1 MLSANGTFCLYRLQT
16 VRGVENPS
24 SKWSVFY
31 RIARWLWVRR
41 MGLINPIHSL
51 YLFTMIVFLNGV
63 FERMSPAVVWMNVKD
78 TGYEV
83 NISLNTFAS
92 IQHMKE
98 GRLYT
103 HLQIKED
110 AHTLF
115 GFVEKSEREIFKM
128 LLSVS
133 GIGASIARTMLS
145 SLDPKQITN
154 AIASGDVITVQSIKG
169 IGSKTAQRVILDLK
183 DKVLK
188 LYDLDEVSMFQNNTN
203 RDEALSAL
211 EVLGFVRKASEK
223 LVEKIIKESPDSS
236 VEYIIKQALKNL

>member
-1 MLSANGTFCLYRLQT
+1 M
-16 VRGVENPS
+16 
-24 SKWSVFY
+24 
-31 RIARWLWVRR
+31 IAYIQGKLAEKTPTDVV
-41 MGLINPIHSL
+41 IDC
-51 YLFTMIVFLNGV
+51 NGV
-63 FERMSPAVVWMNVKD
+63 
-78 TGYEV
+78 GYHI
-83 NISLNTFAS
+83 NISLHTYSLLPNTDF
-92 IQHMKE
+92 IK
-98 GRLYT
+98 LFT

-145 SLDPKQITN
+145 SLEPKQIIQALAT
-154 AIASGDVITVQSIKG
+154 ADVGTIQSIKG
-169 IGSKTAQRVILDLK
+169 IGSKTAQRAILDLK

-211 EVLGFVRKASEK
+211 EVLGFVRKSAEK
-223 LVEKIIKESPDSS
+223 VVDKIVKEDQTAS
-236 VEYIIKQALKNL
+236 VESIIKQALKNL

>member
-1 MLSANGTFCLYRLQT
+1 MIAHIQGKL
-16 VRGVENPS
+16 VEKTPTE
-24 SKWSVFY
+24 VV
-31 RIARWLWVRR
+31 IDC
-41 MGLINPIHSL
+41 
-51 YLFTMIVFLNGV
+51 NGV
-63 FERMSPAVVWMNVKD
+63 
-78 TGYEV
+78 GYHI
-83 NISLNTFAS
+83 NISLHTFS
-92 IQHMKE
+92 LLPKTDFIK
-98 GRLYT
+98 LFT

-110 AHTLF
+110 SHTLF

-145 SLDPKQITN
+145 SLEPKQIIQ
-154 AIASGDVITVQSIKG
+154 AIAVADVVTIQSIKG

-211 EVLGFVRKASEK
+211 EVLGFIRKTSER
-223 LVEKIIKESPDSS
+223 VVDKIVKEDPTAS
-236 VEYIIKQALKNL
+236 VESLIKQALKNL

>member
-1 MLSANGTFCLYRLQT
+1 MIAHLQGKLVEKSPT
-16 VRGVENPS
+16 HVVIDCGGV
-24 SKWSVFY
+24 
-31 RIARWLWVRR
+31 
-41 MGLINPIHSL
+41 
-51 YLFTMIVFLNGV
+51 
-63 FERMSPAVVWMNVKD
+63 
-78 TGYEV
+78 GYHI
-83 NISLNTFAS
+83 NISLHTYSLLPATDF
-92 IQHMKE
+92 I
-98 GRLYT
+98 RLFT

-115 GFVEKSEREIFKM
+115 GFVEKSEREIFKL

-154 AIASGDVITVQSIKG
+154 AIASGDVVTIQSIKG

-183 DKVLK
+183 EKVLK
-188 LYDLDEVSMFQNNTN
+188 LYDLDEVSMSQNNTN

-211 EVLGFVRKASEK
+211 EVLGFVRKTSERI
-223 LVEKIIKESPDSS
+223 VEKIIKEAPESS